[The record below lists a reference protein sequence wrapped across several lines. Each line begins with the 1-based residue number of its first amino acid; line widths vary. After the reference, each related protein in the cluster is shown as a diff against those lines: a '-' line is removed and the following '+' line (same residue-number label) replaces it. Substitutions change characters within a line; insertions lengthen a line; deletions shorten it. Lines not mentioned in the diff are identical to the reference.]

1 MLFSAYDNALRP
13 GPDRVLRP
21 LPRIDK
27 TVKREH
33 NSASPLTGAPTQ
45 KTVEIVMKQH
55 LVAIGLLG
63 ITLTAGCAAHSSKPI
78 IDPEGV
84 DMEQYQA
91 DIADCEEIATQV
103 DQKAGEGAVGGAVVG
118 GLIGAIVGDNSVG
131 TSAGVGAVVGGAQG
145 AATTEKEKSQVV
157 KNCLRNRGYEILN

>member
-1 MLFSAYDNALRP
+1 MRQY
-13 GPDRVLRP
+13 
-21 LPRIDK
+21 
-27 TVKREH
+27 
-33 NSASPLTGAPTQ
+33 
-45 KTVEIVMKQH
+45 

-63 ITLTAGCAAHSSKPI
+63 ITLAAGCAAHSSKPI
-78 IDPEGV
+78 IDPQGV
-84 DMEQYQA
+84 DMEQYEA
-91 DIADCEEIATQV
+91 DVAACEEIATQV